1 MCSDRSQGWPDF
13 KGQRPVLRW
22 AAAGFRVFV
31 LTAGAPLP
39 GIQACAYLL
48 RCGIQPRPAGRIAW
62 QGKSFRSLPI
72 PVKYM
77 RFAMTAR
84 FFGSA
89 ERLGTMCRP
98 SLRAIRETRQSRN
111 RSPALST

>member
-39 GIQACAYLL
+39 GIQACAYLS

-89 ERLGTMCRP
+89 ERLDPRDATKPKQKPGFIHVDDEP
-98 SLRAIRETRQSRN
+98 GG
-111 RSPALST
+111 